1 MVLDMA
7 DDTRVSFRFTLDAVN
22 DLARGVNKLLVAF
35 KSLQKEK
42 TKQDLL
48 EYKHESDNLRVT
60 VDCNPNIFPN
70 AFSATAYVVVDN
82 GTVRVSSSAQL
93 TKLVDNIKAFK
104 SAISESK

>member
-7 DDTRVSFRFTLDAVN
+7 DDTRVSFQFNSEAVN
-22 DLARGVNKLLVAF
+22 DLAKGVNNLLISF
-35 KSLQKEK
+35 KALQKEK
-42 TKQDLL
+42 SKQELL
-48 EYKHESDNLRVT
+48 EYQYESDSLRFT

-70 AFSATAYVVVDN
+70 AFSATAYVTVDD

-104 SAISESK
+104 SAVAQSK